1 MQAYDTTP
9 PREAPTPPFTW
20 EALERALKRMA
31 ASPEQAAMTSS
42 LVAATKL
49 RAAALPAD
57 LVLEEIVCMA
67 SVVADESWFGGSKRS
82 SVPAE

>member
-1 MQAYDTTP
+1 MQGHDTT
-9 PREAPTPPFTW
+9 REAPTPAFTW

-31 ASPEQAAMTSS
+31 ASPEQAAMTAS

-67 SVVADESWFGGSKRS
+67 SVVADESWFGGSRRS
-82 SVPAE
+82 SVPAA